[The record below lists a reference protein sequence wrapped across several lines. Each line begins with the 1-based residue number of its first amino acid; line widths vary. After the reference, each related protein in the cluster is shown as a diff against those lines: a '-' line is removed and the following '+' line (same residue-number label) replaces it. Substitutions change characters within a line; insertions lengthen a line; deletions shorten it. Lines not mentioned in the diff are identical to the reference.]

1 MMAVV
6 VSILIQQLPVSKQT
20 LIINVFSVF
29 LMSIDLD
36 VWRPALC
43 NPLLSSWTHQ

>member
-1 MMAVV
+1 MAVV
-6 VSILIQQLPVSKQT
+6 VSVLIQQLPVTSKQT

>member
-6 VSILIQQLPVSKQT
+6 VSTLIQQLPVSKQT

>member
-20 LIINVFSVF
+20 LIINVFAVF